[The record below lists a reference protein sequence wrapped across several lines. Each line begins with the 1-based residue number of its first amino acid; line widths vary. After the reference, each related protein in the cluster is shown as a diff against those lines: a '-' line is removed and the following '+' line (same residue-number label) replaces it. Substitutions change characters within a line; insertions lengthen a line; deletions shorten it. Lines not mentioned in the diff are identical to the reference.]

1 MEAGVIGL
9 LSQLVLQLVEVA
21 LKHAKEP
28 APILSLEMEDFHA
41 LEILQRQWAAIFK
54 HAA

>member
-21 LKHAKEP
+21 HKHAKEP
-28 APILSLEMEDFHA
+28 ATILSLEMGDFHVP
-41 LEILQRQWAAIFK
+41 EIPQRQWVAIIKLAA
-54 HAA
+54 